1 MCSAFNKDVQ
11 KGVDVTVD
19 GVRGICRLGKHFLRC
34 VPAID
39 STCRPIK
46 IHISS
51 LAPISGATF
60 SLPHITDRALV
71 AYGNRMPS
79 PTGSGSVY
87 DLKERYAGRMIPVD
101 ANLCLDDDCTASTS
115 SASTSTKRSA
125 SECVS
130 DEPERCVLSRSSSFA
145 SACSN
150 STESVEEEAELL
162 LGFYTSALDLL
173 AITAVDEAE
182 RSPRCRLTIVKSM
195 DETMRHELSLDLH
208 PASPSACS
216 PRPRLARRA
225 IRFVA
230 PTQC

>member
-1 MCSAFNKDVQ
+1 VAYAAWESTSCGAF
-11 KGVDVTVD
+11 
-19 GVRGICRLGKHFLRC
+19 
-34 VPAID
+34 P
-39 STCRPIK
+39 P
-46 IHISS
+46 
-51 LAPISGATF
+51 LAPPVSQSDSYLLTRANFGATF
-60 SLPHITDRALV
+60 ALPHITDRGLV

>member
-34 VPAID
+34 VPAIG
-39 STCRPIK
+39 STCRPIRF
-46 IHISS
+46 ISPHS
-51 LAPISGATF
+51 RQFPATF
-60 SLPHITDRALV
+60 ALPHITDRGLV

>member
-1 MCSAFNKDVQ
+1 
-11 KGVDVTVD
+11 
-19 GVRGICRLGKHFLRC
+19 
-34 VPAID
+34 
-39 STCRPIK
+39 
-46 IHISS
+46 
-51 LAPISGATF
+51 
-60 SLPHITDRALV
+60 
-71 AYGNRMPS
+71 MPS

-195 DETMRHELSLDLH
+195 DETMRHELSHDDLH
-208 PASPSACS
+208 PASQSACS
-216 PRPRLARRA
+216 PRARLARRA
-225 IRFVA
+225 IGNRGVA
-230 PTQC
+230 PTQS

>member
-19 GVRGICRLGKHFLRC
+19 GVRGVCRLGKHFLRC
-34 VPAID
+34 VPAIG
-39 STCRPIK
+39 STCPNQ

-60 SLPHITDRALV
+60 ALPHITDRAL